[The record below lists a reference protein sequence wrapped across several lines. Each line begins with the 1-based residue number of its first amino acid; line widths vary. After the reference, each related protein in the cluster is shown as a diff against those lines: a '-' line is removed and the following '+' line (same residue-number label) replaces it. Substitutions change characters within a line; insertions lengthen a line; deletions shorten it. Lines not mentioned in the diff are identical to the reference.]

1 MDTGAGAI
9 AHTERYRMML
19 GPGFAVLLFLSS
31 SFAQTSSD
39 SRSTLPSA
47 GLKVNCIS
55 HGLKNIPTF
64 PADTAELHLQHN
76 QLSTVPAGHF
86 DALKNLRLANLSEN
100 PFHCGCNIRYLRAWL
115 LRNKAVTPVTPKCA
129 SPPSLAHKAIVEL
142 SETDFSECVQNPCSG
157 ALYNCTVAF
166 MLCFL
171 IGLLFWCL
179 RLAKDQTFILGI
191 GERHVGLGAESLR
204 SLKPKHRT
212 RMSFAA
218 GSSSSRADE
227 LERPLLN
234 MEILPQI
241 IDALHRQH
249 NIKIKET

>member
-1 MDTGAGAI
+1 
-9 AHTERYRMML
+9 MML

-31 SFAQTSSD
+31 SFAHSSD
-39 SRSTLPSA
+39 SFKFSTLPSG

-55 HGLKNIPTF
+55 HGLKQIPTF

-76 QLSTVPAGHF
+76 ELSTVPAGHF
-86 DALKNLRLANLSEN
+86 DAFKNLRMANLSEN

-142 SETDFSECVQNPCSG
+142 SEKDFSACVQDPCSEVR
-157 ALYNCTVAF
+157 YNFTVAF
-166 MLCFL
+166 MLCVL
-171 IGLLFWCL
+171 IGLLFWCF
-179 RLAKDQTFILGI
+179 RLAKDLTFTLGI
-191 GERHVGLGAESLR
+191 GERHVGLEAESLR
-204 SLKPKHRT
+204 SLKPKHRM

-218 GSSSSRADE
+218 GSSSSRGDE